1 MKSRVLTEGGKRVS
15 HLLNRLLMAGGAV
28 LLALALSGCTAQQG
42 GGPFPDG
49 GHGLVTPY
57 TVTLRY
63 FAASEARNIIDV
75 MAREFPGYRSHTL
88 MSSDTATRRYSYM
101 TSAQPHKMEEWL
113 TILLG
118 DMNLNP
124 DRDVS
129 ITIQGAEITME
140 KLNPTSGRP
149 RAPDGNVRFNRAAPP
164 GPEPDRS
171 PAARG

>member
-1 MKSRVLTEGGKRVS
+1 MKRTVLTEGGKRVS
-15 HLLNRLLMAGGAV
+15 HLLNKPLMAGAVV
-28 LLALALSGCTAQQG
+28 LLALALSGCAAQQ

-57 TVTLRY
+57 TVTLRH
-63 FAASEARNIIDV
+63 FAPSEAMNIIDV

-88 MSSDTATRRYSYM
+88 MSSDTATRRYSYV

-118 DMNLNP
+118 DMGLNP
-124 DRDVS
+124 DTDVN
-129 ITIQGAEITME
+129 IAIEGVEITME

-149 RAPDGNVRFNRAAPP
+149 RSPDGNVRFNQAVPPAA
-164 GPEPDRS
+164 GPDGP

>member
-1 MKSRVLTEGGKRVS
+1 MRNISNKLLTAVGI
-15 HLLNRLLMAGGAV
+15 V
-28 LLALALSGCTAQQG
+28 LLGLALSGCAAQQ

-63 FAASEARNIIDV
+63 FAPSEAMNIIDV

-88 MSSDTATRRYSYM
+88 MSSDTATRRYSYV

-118 DMNLNP
+118 DMGLNP
-124 DRDVS
+124 DTDVN
-129 ITIQGAEITME
+129 IAIEGVEITME

-149 RAPDGNVRFNRAAPP
+149 RPPDGNVRFNQAAPP
-164 GPEPDRS
+164 AAGPDGP
-171 PAARG
+171 PPARG

>member
-1 MKSRVLTEGGKRVS
+1 MGL
-15 HLLNRLLMAGGAV
+15 V
-28 LLALALSGCTAQQG
+28 LLALLLSGCAAQQ

-63 FAASEARNIIDV
+63 FSPGEARDMIDV

-88 MSSDTATRRYSYM
+88 MSSDTATRRYSYV

-124 DRDVS
+124 DTDVS
-129 ITIQGAEITME
+129 IDIQGAEITME
-140 KLNPTSGRP
+140 KLNPTSGRGRP
-149 RAPDGNVRFNRAAPP
+149 PGGNVRFNQAPP
-164 GPEPDRS
+164 PASGSDGPP
-171 PAARG
+171 PARG